1 MRDEGGCD
9 KEQKQTKA
17 LKTQK
22 LIRAEWIQSEP
33 NLTNYTGKA
42 KLNIMHTE

>member
-22 LIRAEWIQSEP
+22 LIRAEWIQSET